1 MALLPLAL
9 LLLAAVMHASWNL
22 LVKRATERQVFTWWA
37 LCVGALCCL
46 PLLLVGGALPTAVL
60 PFVAASAL
68 AEAAYFLALTRAYQV
83 ADFSLAYPMARG
95 AAPVFLLVWSV
106 LLLGDRPRPGGYAG
120 LALLVG
126 GLALVGSAAWLARRS
141 SHPSAP
147 SSRGLLM
154 ALGVALCIS
163 IYTAIDGK
171 AVHLPST
178 SPVGY
183 TVAVMACTAVV
194 LGPPL
199 LAFYGRRTLATELRV
214 NWPRIAVVGVL
225 NIATYILVLLA
236 YQMSRVSYAGAIREV
251 SVVFG
256 ALLGWLVL
264 GERFGLP
271 RLAGAALIFAGIVVI
286 AVAG

>member
-1 MALLPLAL
+1 MPPLPLAL

-22 LVKRATERQVFTWWA
+22 LVKRATERQVFMWWA

-46 PLLLVGGALPTAVL
+46 PLLLVDGSLPVGVL
-60 PFVAASAL
+60 PFILASAV
-68 AEAAYFLALTRAYQV
+68 AEGAYYLSLTRAYHH
-83 ADFSLAYPMARG
+83 ADFSLVYPMARG

-120 LALLVG
+120 LALLVC
-126 GLALVGSAAWLARRS
+126 GLMLVGSAAWLVRRPAL
-141 SHPSAP
+141 PSAP
-147 SSRGLLM
+147 FSRGPLL
-154 ALGVALCIS
+154 ALGVAFCIS
-163 IYTAIDGK
+163 IYTAIDGT
-171 AVHLPST
+171 AVHVPSA

-183 TVAVMACTAVV
+183 TVAVMGCTAVL

-199 LAFYGRRTLATELRV
+199 LAFYGRRALVTELRL
-214 NWPRIAVVGVL
+214 NWPRIVVVGVL
-225 NIATYILVLLA
+225 NIVTYILVLLA

-264 GERFGLP
+264 GERFGTY
-271 RLAGAALIFAGIVVI
+271 RLVGAALIFAGIVFI